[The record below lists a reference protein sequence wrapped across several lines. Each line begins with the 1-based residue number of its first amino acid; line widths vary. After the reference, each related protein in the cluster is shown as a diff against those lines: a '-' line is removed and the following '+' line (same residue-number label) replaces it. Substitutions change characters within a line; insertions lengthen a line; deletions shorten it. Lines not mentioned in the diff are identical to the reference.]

1 MIVINNCQ
9 ELTEY
14 KKQIDNTPKTNYQQT
29 YENLYAIHNSNETAV
44 TFIYKDIIS
53 TFTRRDDNIFECSL
67 NIEPLIFNK
76 INKDLIEEFIYE
88 IKKYLKKTIYF
99 PLVYEDSEF
108 YKLMKNKIY
117 NYERL
122 YTSISN
128 HNKIGNDILNYI
140 LNSNRVFFS
149 NRNVKKFEKN
159 MYIKYISKEDVKDIL
174 IEIESNSWKKEKKQD
189 MTTKIEQLNYY
200 NKLVEQGIAS
210 IAIAYEKNTNDLVA
224 YRLDAIYSNKISVLK
239 NSYKEEYKKYSPG
252 SYMLL
257 YDLFYKYPYLEYV
270 DLYGGP
276 GLAKQMIETDRIKRF
291 DFVIGNKN
299 IVKDLESKR
308 KKWDKKNYD
317 NYIEGKSIKEVFN
330 KKENVLAVTSVFGLG
345 PVGKL
350 SAIVSAGKDE
360 FNWFAAGEEFDINI
374 FNENVFKDKCFT
386 MDKDM
391 IKDFINKY
399 NIKYAVVVLKNKMAR
414 LLLELGIKVVYVDSL
429 PFMWSQEDANT
440 GKVPYLV
447 DCYCAQ
453 KTIELSKKSQEIFS
467 KVRHLQWINPIVN
480 EKINE
485 NKQIKEKNYVLINL
499 GGLHSPATDGNY
511 YIEIVLKTLLDIY
524 SKEHIIITTST
535 KSRALLEKILCNYE
549 KIKIKTLKQEEFYS
563 YIKNAKEFFTSPGL
577 TTIIEATR
585 LRDKIIYLPP
595 QNLSQFYN
603 INYGKKNTKYYKEI
617 TWNSIDL
624 TLEGLEDVLK
634 KDEHGVIDEINKRI
648 KEKNNTN
655 FKTIYKNYIKN
666 ILENNFIKNEI
677 KSENWKNG
685 SLEVIESLRR
695 VVKNDKEEK
704 NISS

>member
-1 MIVINNCQ
+1 MIIINNCQ

-14 KKQIDNTPKTNYQQT
+14 KKQIDNIPKTNYQQT

-140 LNSNRVFFS
+140 SNSNRVFFS

-159 MYIKYISKEDVKDIL
+159 MYIKYISEKDVKDIL

-210 IAIAYEKNTNDLVA
+210 IAVAYEKNTNDLVA

-276 GLAKQMIETDRIKRF
+276 GLAKQMIETDRINRF
-291 DFVIGNKN
+291 DFIIGDNN
-299 IVKDLESKR
+299 IIKDLEIKR
-308 KKWDKKNYD
+308 KKWDKK
-317 NYIEGKSIKEVFN
+317 
-330 KKENVLAVTSVFGLG
+330 
-345 PVGKL
+345 KL
-350 SAIVSAGKDE
+350 
-360 FNWFAAGEEFDINI
+360 
-374 FNENVFKDKCFT
+374 
-386 MDKDM
+386 
-391 IKDFINKY
+391 
-399 NIKYAVVVLKNKMAR
+399 R
-414 LLLELGIKVVYVDSL
+414 
-429 PFMWSQEDANT
+429 
-440 GKVPYLV
+440 
-447 DCYCAQ
+447 
-453 KTIELSKKSQEIFS
+453 
-467 KVRHLQWINPIVN
+467 
-480 EKINE
+480 
-485 NKQIKEKNYVLINL
+485 
-499 GGLHSPATDGNY
+499 
-511 YIEIVLKTLLDIY
+511 
-524 SKEHIIITTST
+524 
-535 KSRALLEKILCNYE
+535 
-549 KIKIKTLKQEEFYS
+549 
-563 YIKNAKEFFTSPGL
+563 
-577 TTIIEATR
+577 
-585 LRDKIIYLPP
+585 
-595 QNLSQFYN
+595 
-603 INYGKKNTKYYKEI
+603 
-617 TWNSIDL
+617 
-624 TLEGLEDVLK
+624 
-634 KDEHGVIDEINKRI
+634 
-648 KEKNNTN
+648 
-655 FKTIYKNYIKN
+655 
-666 ILENNFIKNEI
+666 
-677 KSENWKNG
+677 
-685 SLEVIESLRR
+685 
-695 VVKNDKEEK
+695 
-704 NISS
+704 

>member
-1 MIVINNCQ
+1 MIIINNCQ

-14 KKQIDNTPKTNYQQT
+14 KKQIDNIPKTNYQQT

-122 YTSISN
+122 YTSIYN

-140 LNSNRVFFS
+140 SNSNRVFFS

-159 MYIKYISKEDVKDIL
+159 MYIKYISEKDVKDIL

-210 IAIAYEKNTNDLVA
+210 IAVAYEKNTNDLVA

-257 YDLFYKYPYLEYV
+257 YDLFYKYPYFEYV

-276 GLAKQMIETDRIKRF
+276 GLAKQMIETDRINRF
-291 DFVIGNKN
+291 DFIIGDNN
-299 IVKDLESKR
+299 IIKDLESKR

-317 NYIEGKSIKEVFN
+317 NYIDGNSIKEVFN
-330 KKENVLAVTSVFGLG
+330 KKENVLAVTSIFGLG

-350 SAIVSAGKDE
+350 SAIISAGKDE
-360 FNWFAAGEEFDINI
+360 FNWFATGEEFDMNI
-374 FNENVFKDKCFT
+374 FSKNIFKDKCFT
-386 MDKDM
+386 MDKETIRKF
-391 IKDFINKY
+391 IKKY

-414 LLLELGIKVVYVDSL
+414 LLLDLGIKVVYVDSL

-447 DCYCAQ
+447 DSYCAQ
-453 KTIELSKKSQEIFS
+453 KTIGLSKESKKIFS
-467 KVRHLQWINPIVN
+467 KVKHLQWINPIVN

-485 NKQIKEKNYVLINL
+485 SIKIKEKNYILINL
-499 GGLHSPATDGNY
+499 GGLHSPTTDGNY

-535 KSRALLEKILCNYE
+535 KSRALLEKILCNCE

-585 LRDKIIYLPP
+585 LREKIIFLPP